1 MSWHKLLV
9 YPARVS
15 FQLSAVAIH
24 PAYTWHYASLNISNV
39 QPMSFSSSI
48 RRTTMINNRFSKWFV
63 VDERFVMHRYISTR
77 WAVLVGLVLMTVWV
91 NYEFIVN
98 DTLRIDL
105 LVIMLAMLVTKVAV
119 MIYYRL
125 TH

>member
-1 MSWHKLLV
+1 MLNKL
-9 YPARVS
+9 
-15 FQLSAVAIH
+15 
-24 PAYTWHYASLNISNV
+24 
-39 QPMSFSSSI
+39 
-48 RRTTMINNRFSKWFV
+48 FSKWFV
-63 VDERFVMHRYISTR
+63 VDERFIIHRYISTR
-77 WAVLVGLVLMTVWV
+77 WAVIVGVVLMAIWV

-105 LVIMLAMLVTKVAV
+105 IVILLAMLVTKVAV

>member
-1 MSWHKLLV
+1 M
-9 YPARVS
+9 
-15 FQLSAVAIH
+15 
-24 PAYTWHYASLNISNV
+24 LNNL
-39 QPMSFSSSI
+39 
-48 RRTTMINNRFSKWFV
+48 FSKWFV

-77 WAVLVGLVLMTVWV
+77 WAVIVGMVLMAIWV
-91 NYEFIVN
+91 NYEFIIN

-105 LVIMLAMLVTKVAV
+105 IIILLAMLVTKVAV

>member
-1 MSWHKLLV
+1 M
-9 YPARVS
+9 
-15 FQLSAVAIH
+15 
-24 PAYTWHYASLNISNV
+24 LNNL
-39 QPMSFSSSI
+39 
-48 RRTTMINNRFSKWFV
+48 FSKWFV
-63 VDERFVMHRYISTR
+63 IDERFVMHRYISTR
-77 WAVLVGLVLMTVWV
+77 WAVIVGVVLMAAWV

-105 LVIMLAMLVTKVAV
+105 LIILGAMLFTKLAV

>member
-1 MSWHKLLV
+1 M
-9 YPARVS
+9 
-15 FQLSAVAIH
+15 
-24 PAYTWHYASLNISNV
+24 LNNL
-39 QPMSFSSSI
+39 
-48 RRTTMINNRFSKWFV
+48 FSKWFS

-77 WAVLVGLVLMTVWV
+77 WAVVVGVILMAAWV
-91 NYEFIVN
+91 NYEYIVN

-105 LVIMLAMLVTKVAV
+105 LVILLAMLVTKVAV

>member
-1 MSWHKLLV
+1 
-9 YPARVS
+9 
-15 FQLSAVAIH
+15 
-24 PAYTWHYASLNISNV
+24 
-39 QPMSFSSSI
+39 
-48 RRTTMINNRFSKWFV
+48 MINNRFSKWFV

>member
-1 MSWHKLLV
+1 ML
-9 YPARVS
+9 
-15 FQLSAVAIH
+15 
-24 PAYTWHYASLNISNV
+24 
-39 QPMSFSSSI
+39 
-48 RRTTMINNRFSKWFV
+48 NNRFTKWFS

-77 WAVLVGLVLMTVWV
+77 WAVVVGVILMAAWV
-91 NYEFIVN
+91 NYEYIVN

-105 LVIMLAMLVTKVAV
+105 LVILLAMLVTKVAV

>member
-1 MSWHKLLV
+1 M
-9 YPARVS
+9 
-15 FQLSAVAIH
+15 
-24 PAYTWHYASLNISNV
+24 LNNL
-39 QPMSFSSSI
+39 
-48 RRTTMINNRFSKWFV
+48 FSKWFV

-77 WAVLVGLVLMTVWV
+77 WAVIVGVVLMAIWV
-91 NYEFIVN
+91 NYEFIIN

-105 LVIMLAMLVTKVAV
+105 IIILLAMLVTKVAV

>member
-1 MSWHKLLV
+1 M
-9 YPARVS
+9 
-15 FQLSAVAIH
+15 LSN
-24 PAYTWHYASLNISNV
+24 L
-39 QPMSFSSSI
+39 
-48 RRTTMINNRFSKWFV
+48 FSKWFV
-63 VDERFVMHRYISTR
+63 VDERFIMHRYVSTR
-77 WAVLVGLVLMTVWV
+77 WAVIVGVVLMAGWV

-105 LVIMLAMLVTKVAV
+105 IVILLAMVVTKVAV